1 MESGPEKERS
11 PCVPANEKN
20 NTVDDGSSV
29 TLYRNRSFSCFLV
42 CCIPPN
48 PFRVR
53 LKEFAVHHNPS
64 SLKLPILPLRSYE

>member
-1 MESGPEKERS
+1 MESGPEKECS

-29 TLYRNRSFSCFLV
+29 TLYRNRSFSCYLV

-48 PFRVR
+48 PFHVL
-53 LKEFAVHHNPS
+53 LKGFAVFHNPS